1 MIAPKKGG
9 SVVTV
14 GNLIR
19 VEAKPGKEDDVE
31 AMLKAAVAVVSQE
44 QATVAWF
51 ALRLGPSTFAVFDA
65 FADNAGRQAHLDA
78 NTEALRAAAP
88 ALFAE
93 TPSIDPVDVIAAK
106 LPGQ

>member
-1 MIAPKKGG
+1 M
-9 SVVTV
+9 VTV
-14 GNLIR
+14 GNLIHL
-19 VEAKPGKEDDVE
+19 EAKPGKADEVE

-44 QATVAWF
+44 QATIAWF

-65 FADNAGRQAHLDA
+65 FADDAGRQAHLEA
-78 NTEALRAAAP
+78 NAEALRAAAP

-93 TPSIDPVDVIAAK
+93 NPSIDPVDVVAAK